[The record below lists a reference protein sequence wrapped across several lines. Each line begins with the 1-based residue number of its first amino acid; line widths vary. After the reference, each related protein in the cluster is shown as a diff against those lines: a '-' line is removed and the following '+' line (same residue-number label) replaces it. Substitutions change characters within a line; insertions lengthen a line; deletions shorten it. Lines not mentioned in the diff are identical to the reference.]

1 MISQTFYQNTLQ
13 MIIDNIF
20 LKGFKS
26 FKEKDI
32 KLGLLTLL
40 TGINSSGKSSI
51 VQGIRMLSRAKSN
64 QSPIIPGYGDC
75 EELKNQN
82 SQWPMIIKGTNTEGK
97 VVQITFESPLSGA
110 FIKSDFAEDDFELT
124 YISASRFGP
133 QNLLPI
139 DTTDSIGELGENMLK
154 SIEIH
159 QDDIIPEIIRH
170 PTSEGDTLYFN
181 LRGWLNAIAPGT
193 KFTHQIV
200 RAADV
205 SYMKFNNFRAAN
217 VGFGLSYALP
227 VIASLLVGSLK
238 KNQIVIIENPEAH
251 LHPKGQTEIASLIC
265 RAAQAGVQ
273 VIIETHSDHLFDGVR
288 LYAKSHPEFAPMVNI
303 HWCELDFNSN
313 TEIESPELK
322 GNGKLSFWPK
332 GLFDQFEINADALI

>member
-1 MISQTFYQNTLQ
+1 
-13 MIIDNIF
+13 MIINNLI

-26 FKEKDI
+26 FKDKEI
-32 KLGLLTLL
+32 KLGSLTLL

-51 VQGIRMLSRAKSN
+51 VQGIRMLNRAKSN
-64 QSPIIPGYGDC
+64 QSPLIPGYGDC

-82 SQWPMIIKGTNTEGK
+82 SQWPMIIGGTTTEGK
-97 VVQITFESPLSGA
+97 EVEITFESPSSEA
-110 FIKSDFAEDDFELT
+110 IIKSDIAKDGFELT

-133 QNLLPI
+133 QNTLPI
-139 DTTDSIGELGENMLK
+139 NTTDLIGELGENMLK

-159 QDDIIPEIIRH
+159 QDDIIPKIMRH
-170 PTSEGDTLYFN
+170 PDSEGDTLYFN

-193 KFTHQIV
+193 KFTHEIV
-200 RAADV
+200 KVADT

-238 KNQIVIIENPEAH
+238 KSQIVIIENPEAH
-251 LHPKGQTEIASLIC
+251 LHPKGQTEIASLIS
-265 RAAQAGVQ
+265 RAVQAGVQ

-288 LYAKSHPEFAPMVNI
+288 LYAKKHPEFAPMVTI
-303 HWCELDFNSN
+303 HWCELDSNSN

>member
-1 MISQTFYQNTLQ
+1 

-26 FKEKDI
+26 FQERDI
-32 KLGLLTLL
+32 KFGPLTLL
-40 TGINSSGKSSI
+40 TGVNSSGKSSI
-51 VQGIRMLSRAKSN
+51 IQGIRMLNRAVSY
-64 QSPIIPGYGDC
+64 QSPLISGYGES

-82 SQWPMIIKGTNTEGK
+82 SQWPIIIRGINTDGRGVEIIFK
-97 VVQITFESPLSGA
+97 SPSSS
-110 FIKSDFAEDDFELT
+110 FIKSDFMKEDFELT

-139 DTTDSIGELGENMLK
+139 DITDSIGELGENVLK

-159 QDDIIPEIIRH
+159 QDDIIPEIVRH
-170 PTSEGDTLYFN
+170 SASEGDTLYFN

-193 KFTHQIV
+193 KFTHEIV

-227 VIASLLVGSLK
+227 VIASLLVCSLK

-288 LYAKSHPEFAPMVNI
+288 LYAKNHPEFAPMVNI
-303 HWCELDFNSN
+303 HWCELDSNSN
-313 TEIESPELK
+313 TKIESPELNS
-322 GNGKLSFWPK
+322 NGKLSFWPK